1 MGRLGAS
8 TMSQKLKAKSFS
20 IVTLFLLAS
29 LLGLVALPAASA
41 VNDTTKGTVT
51 GVETWSGTM
60 TLQGDV
66 EVAEGA
72 KLIVNAG
79 TTVNIP
85 YGNFIDVRGAICIGD
100 SACGASAGSSSS
112 QARFIWTK
120 PTDYSETGR
129 CLSNQ
134 SQLLNNP
141 DAACGSGMIIRDT
154 IDQSLTSINYA
165 HFENGYGYPTFVG
178 AGSQSQSVKYGVLVF
193 DGSSTNARG
202 LSFKDTNT
210 SNVLA
215 VDFAA
220 PMISESEFSNGIDEQ
235 TFKASAVRAYGA
247 GAGILS
253 TFTLESSVF
262 TGDDADCG
270 QQGGGLSVLV
280 IEDSYVDM
288 DDLEIKDSSYG
299 VLMERSSGSLI
310 NSEITT
316 KCNAV
321 DTNLLKTTG
330 TINHQLNV
338 NNNILTT
345 TEGAG
350 LTAYEGAN
358 VYAEGN
364 TISGASEASGVGVSG
379 STVELHGNTIGPIG
393 GYNGLWIYGM
403 NSDVIAENN
412 TIKETTK
419 EAVNIGEY
427 HHEDYGQSK
436 DYGAKRLY
444 FANNIIQNNSGTC
457 ESVIYGGEFACP
469 AIHVFMASAT
479 ILDNTITGNSGD
491 IIRATGSL
499 VNVQGN
505 TGDSAFGYAGNI
517 SLHDD
522 PATNMKYGS
531 VAYFSDN
538 TWTGVSQVYNVTESR
553 LTVQSEQIPSPGN
566 GELYPISISWMS
578 AECPYVTS
586 ECLTLPAASTL
597 PPAQMPLAIELIQNA
612 TVFSFVDLQNFDSS
626 MIHGQ
631 NQNSA
636 WGSQVREGELVCY

>member
-41 VNDTTKGTVT
+41 VNETTKGTVT

-299 VLMERSSGSLI
+299 VLMERSSGSLT

-321 DTNLLKTTG
+321 DTNSLKTTG

-358 VYAEGN
+358 VYAE
-364 TISGASEASGVGVSG
+364 
-379 STVELHGNTIGPIG
+379 
-393 GYNGLWIYGM
+393 
-403 NSDVIAENN
+403 
-412 TIKETTK
+412 
-419 EAVNIGEY
+419 
-427 HHEDYGQSK
+427 
-436 DYGAKRLY
+436 
-444 FANNIIQNNSGTC
+444 
-457 ESVIYGGEFACP
+457 
-469 AIHVFMASAT
+469 
-479 ILDNTITGNSGD
+479 
-491 IIRATGSL
+491 
-499 VNVQGN
+499 
-505 TGDSAFGYAGNI
+505 
-517 SLHDD
+517 
-522 PATNMKYGS
+522 
-531 VAYFSDN
+531 
-538 TWTGVSQVYNVTESR
+538 
-553 LTVQSEQIPSPGN
+553 
-566 GELYPISISWMS
+566 
-578 AECPYVTS
+578 
-586 ECLTLPAASTL
+586 
-597 PPAQMPLAIELIQNA
+597 
-612 TVFSFVDLQNFDSS
+612 
-626 MIHGQ
+626 
-631 NQNSA
+631 
-636 WGSQVREGELVCY
+636 